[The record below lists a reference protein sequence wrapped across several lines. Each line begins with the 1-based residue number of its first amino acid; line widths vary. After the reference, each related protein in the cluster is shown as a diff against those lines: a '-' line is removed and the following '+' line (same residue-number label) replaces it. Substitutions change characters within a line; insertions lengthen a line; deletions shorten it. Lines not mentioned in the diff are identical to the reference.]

1 MKTASRSTSR
11 PSHRITGVSL
21 VTAALFAATACGA
34 GTTDAGA
41 GPGSGGGGKGHP
53 QLRIAVGIDAS
64 YAPFYVAGAEGLW
77 AKHGVDVDL
86 VQFAKGGEGVDALN
100 AGQVQMA
107 GNSDATTIG
116 LLGQNPDLRSLLVYE
131 NSGRYLK
138 VVLGPGVKTAKDIRK
153 MAVVPGLSELA
164 ATRFLESKGIKP
176 GSVEFVT
183 SDPAE
188 IPALT
193 KKGDMD
199 AYVLWEPWPS
209 KGEELGA
216 KILETTGDYGLSY
229 QHWLL
234 STSPWLKDNKDTA
247 AKVAAALAEAAE
259 KVESDPDTAAKAT
272 EDAAKIPTA
281 QTVNAVKEIDFGV
294 RDFTAE
300 DLKGYEDTAR
310 FYLDTGKVKA
320 RPDVARAVQRGWL
333 PDNPAQ
339 TEGS

>member
-1 MKTASRSTSR
+1 MKTAFR
-11 PSHRITGVSL
+11 PIHRITGSAFLAASL
-21 VTAALFAATACGA
+21 LSMTACGA

-41 GPGSGGGGKGHP
+41 GPGSGGGESLTH
-53 QLRIAVGIDAS
+53 LRIAVGVDAS
-64 YAPFYVAGAEGLW
+64 YAPFYLAGAEGLW
-77 AKHGVDVDL
+77 AEHGVDVDL

-138 VVLGPGVKTAKDIRK
+138 VVLGPDVKSPRQIKK

-199 AYVLWEPWPS
+199 AYVLWEPWPA
-209 KGEELGA
+209 KGKELGA
-216 KILETTGDYGLSY
+216 RILETTGDYGLSY

-234 STSPWLKDNKDTA
+234 AASPWLKDHKDTA

-259 KVESDPDTAAKAT
+259 KVESDPDAAAKAT
-272 EDAAKIPTA
+272 KDAAKIPTA

-294 RDFTAE
+294 RDFTAK
-300 DLKGYEDTAR
+300 DLKGYDDTAR
-310 FYLDTGKVKA
+310 LYLDTGKVKA

-333 PDNPAQ
+333 PGNLEN
-339 TEGS
+339 TEKS

>member
-1 MKTASRSTSR
+1 MKTASR
-11 PSHRITGVSL
+11 PVHRITGSAFL
-21 VTAALFAATACGA
+21 AAALLAVTACGA

-41 GPGSGGGGKGHP
+41 GPGSGGGGDGRP
-53 QLRIAVGIDAS
+53 QIRIAVGVDAS
-64 YAPFYVAGAEGLW
+64 YAPFYVAAAESLW

-86 VQFAKGGEGVDALN
+86 VQFAKGGEGVDALS

-138 VVLGPGVKTAKDIRK
+138 VVLGPGVKSPRQIKK
-153 MAVVPGLSELA
+153 MAVVPGLAELA
-164 ATRFLESKGIKP
+164 ATRFLESKDIKP

-199 AYVLWEPWPS
+199 AYVLWEPWPA

-216 KILETTGDYGLSY
+216 RILETTGDYGLSY

-234 STSPWLKDNKDTA
+234 STSSWLKDNKDTA
-247 AKVAAALAEAAE
+247 AKVAAALAEAAK
-259 KVESDPDTAAKAT
+259 KVESDPGATAKAT
-272 EDAAKIPTA
+272 KDAAKIPTD
-281 QTVNAVKEIDFGV
+281 QTVNAVKEIDFEV
-294 RDFTAE
+294 RDFTAN
-300 DLKGYEDTAR
+300 DLKGYNDTAQ
-310 FYLDTGKVKA
+310 FYLHTGKLKA

-333 PDNPAQ
+333 PDN

>member
-1 MKTASRSTSR
+1 MKTASRPKTHSKS
-11 PSHRITGVSL
+11 RITRSAL
-21 VTAALFAATACGA
+21 LTATLLTATACGA
-34 GTTDAGA
+34 GTTDTGA
-41 GPGSGGGGKGHP
+41 GPGSGGAGGPHI
-53 QLRIAVGIDAS
+53 RVAVGVDAS
-64 YAPFYVAGAEGLW
+64 YAPFFVAGAEGLW

-131 NSGRYLK
+131 DSGQYLK
-138 VVLGPGVKTAKDIRK
+138 VVLGPHVKSPAEIRK

-164 ATRFLESKGIKP
+164 ATRFLESKDIEP
-176 GSVEFVT
+176 DAVEFVT
-183 SDPAE
+183 ADPAE

-193 KKGDMD
+193 KKGDVD
-199 AYVLWEPWPS
+199 AYVLWEPWPA
-209 KGEELGA
+209 KGEEVGA
-216 KILETTGDYGLSY
+216 RVLETTGDYGLSY

-234 STSPWLKDNKDTA
+234 STSPWLKENKDTA

-259 KVESDPDTAAKAT
+259 KTESDPQAAAQAT
-272 EDAAKIPTA
+272 KDAAKIPSA
-281 QTVNAVKEIDFGV
+281 QTVNAVKDIDFAV

-320 RPDVARAVQRGWL
+320 RPDVSRTVQRGWFS
-333 PDNPAQ
+333 DD
-339 TEGS
+339 TKGS

>member
-1 MKTASRSTSR
+1 MKIASR
-11 PSHRITGVSL
+11 PPHRVTGSAFL
-21 VTAALFAATACGA
+21 TAALLSMTACGA
-34 GTTDAGA
+34 GTTDTGA
-41 GPGSGGGGKGHP
+41 GPGSGGGEGRAH
-53 QLRIAVGIDAS
+53 LRIAVGVDAS

-131 NSGRYLK
+131 NSGSYLK
-138 VVLGPGVKTAKDIRK
+138 VVLGPHVRSPRQIKK

-164 ATRFLESKGIKP
+164 ATRFLESKDVEP
-176 GSVEFVT
+176 GSVEFIT

-199 AYVLWEPWPS
+199 AYVLWEPWPA
-209 KGEELGA
+209 KGKELGA
-216 KILETTGDYGLSY
+216 RILETTGDYGLSY

-247 AKVAAALAEAAE
+247 VKVAAALAEAAE
-259 KVESDPDTAAKAT
+259 KVESDPDTAARAT
-272 EDAAKIPTA
+272 KDAAKVPTA
-281 QTVNAVKEIDFGV
+281 QTLNAVKEIDFGV
-294 RDFTAE
+294 RDFTTR
-300 DLKGYEDTAR
+300 DFKSYDDTAR

-320 RPDVARAVQRGWL
+320 RPDVVRAVQRGWL
-333 PDNPAQ
+333 PDKPAQ
-339 TEGS
+339 PEGS

>member
-1 MKTASRSTSR
+1 MKTASHPNTR
-11 PSHRITGVSL
+11 PTGRITGSAL
-21 VTAALFAATACGA
+21 LTAALFAATACGA

-41 GPGSGGGGKGHP
+41 GSGSGGAGEH
-53 QLRIAVGIDAS
+53 LRIAVGVDAS
-64 YAPFYVAGAEGLW
+64 YAPFFVAGAEGLW

-86 VQFAKGGEGVDALN
+86 VHFAKGGEGVDALN

-116 LLGQNPDLRSLLVYE
+116 LLGQSPDLCSLLVYE
-131 NSGRYLK
+131 DSGRYLK
-138 VVLGPGVKTAKDIRK
+138 VVLAPEVKSPSEIRK

-183 SDPAE
+183 ADPAE

-193 KKGDMD
+193 KKGDVD
-199 AYVLWEPWPS
+199 AYVLWEPWPA
-209 KGEELGA
+209 KGAELGLR
-216 KILETTGDYGLSY
+216 IQETTGDYGLSY

-234 STSPWLKDNKDTA
+234 STSSWLEDHKDVA
-247 AKVAAALAEAAE
+247 AKVAAALAEAAR
-259 KVESDPDTAAKAT
+259 KTESDPQAAAQAT
-272 EDAAKIPTA
+272 QDAAKIPTA
-281 QTVNAVKEIDFGV
+281 QTVNAVKEIDFAV

-310 FYLDTGKVKA
+310 FYSDTGKLKA
-320 RPDVARAVQRGWL
+320 RPDVTRAIQRGWL
-333 PDNPAQ
+333 SDN
-339 TEGS
+339 TEVSR